1 MYCICCPSIYHFD
14 RSIYVDSYMQCSTKQ
29 HLQFMRLLD
38 MIHKNYDE
46 DRGPYM
52 HALNMIQLT
61 THAYIQV
68 QILYTNLL
76 TDPVAGL

>member
-1 MYCICCPSIYHFD
+1 
-14 RSIYVDSYMQCSTKQ
+14 
-29 HLQFMRLLD
+29 MRLLD

-61 THAYIQV
+61 THAFIQV

-76 TDPVAGL
+76 TDRVAGL